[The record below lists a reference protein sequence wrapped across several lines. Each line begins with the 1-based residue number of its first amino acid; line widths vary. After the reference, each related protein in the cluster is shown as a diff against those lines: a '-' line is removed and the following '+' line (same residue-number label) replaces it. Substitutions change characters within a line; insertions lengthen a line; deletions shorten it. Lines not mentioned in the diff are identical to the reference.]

1 MNIPLGKRKPSPR
14 SLIQLF
20 TKSFSGV
27 LSKLNLKAVGLK
39 PTDDPSHCWQC
50 CGLTISNRL
59 LRGLRSDTSDTGVG
73 TEGIELDSSYFRND
87 VLSSNVSVSVGAK
100 KAEISLLQGMFNL
113 LKVFCN
119 ITPSTD
125 MPALQGNHTRL
136 IGKILPHWQVFRLV
150 IGIKVNSVLVQQFLN
165 PLWPMTTVVSVE

>member
-27 LSKLNLKAVGLK
+27 LSKLNLKAVGFK
-39 PTDDPSHCWQC
+39 PTDDPSHCWPC
-50 CGLTISNRL
+50 CGLTISKRL

-73 TEGIELDSSYFRND
+73 TEGIEQDSSYFRND

-113 LKVFCN
+113 LKVFCD
-119 ITPSTD
+119 ITAITD
-125 MPALQGNHTRL
+125 MPPLQGTHMGL
-136 IGKILPHWQVFRLV
+136 IVKTQPHWQVFRLV
-150 IGIKVNSVLVQQFLN
+150 IDIKLNSALIQQLLN
-165 PLWPMTTVVSVE
+165 PLWPMIRVVFVE

>member
-27 LSKLNLKAVGLK
+27 LSKLNLKAAGSK

-73 TEGIELDSSYFRND
+73 TEGIEQDSSYFRND

-100 KAEISLLQGMFNL
+100 KTEIILLQGMFNL
-113 LKVFCN
+113 LKVFCD
-119 ITPSTD
+119 ITAITD
-125 MPALQGNHTRL
+125 MPVLQGNYTRL
-136 IGKILPHWQVFRLV
+136 IGKIIPHWQVFRFV
-150 IGIKVNSVLVQQFLN
+150 IDIKLNSVLIQQLLN
-165 PLWPMTTVVSVE
+165 PTWRMIRVVSVE